1 MNKKTVLQ
9 VTKSW
14 VGPWN
19 WTSNEGYTLCDYIPF
34 NAKLSSSKS
43 RLNQSNALFC
53 LCFTFYL
60 LTHTYTHTHTH
71 KYSNTKEMDSASA
84 CKIQH
89 VKPLCQIQL
98 LCTIIPT
105 CHTAVLVIAKVAVSV
120 RREAVTSIR
129 PDNPCNY
136 WMQDTLK
143 KLVCMQV

>member
-60 LTHTYTHTHTH
+60 LTHTYTHTHTQIF
-71 KYSNTKEMDSASA
+71 KYQGDGQRLRLQNPARKAAVPDPAAVYNYTHMPHCCFGHCQSRSIGKERG
-84 CKIQH
+84 CYKHQ
-89 VKPLCQIQL
+89 
-98 LCTIIPT
+98 T
-105 CHTAVLVIAKVAVSV
+105 
-120 RREAVTSIR
+120 R
-129 PDNPCNY
+129 
-136 WMQDTLK
+136 
-143 KLVCMQV
+143 